1 MSKMGNF
8 KAIVSDVKDA
18 IRNTF
23 VKMANALSGRDGAR
37 NESGKLKEIEILFR
51 LEGDFERLHKE
62 CGHLENIKNV
72 ADFEKGGAVIQLQ
85 KEMARKE
92 EFAKSN

>member
-1 MSKMGNF
+1 MSF
-8 KAIVSDVKDA
+8 Q
-18 IRNTF
+18 
-23 VKMANALSGRDGAR
+23 
-37 NESGKLKEIEILFR
+37 
-51 LEGDFERLHKE
+51 LEDDFESLQKE
-62 CGHLENIKNV
+62 CEHFGNIKNV